1 MITLMIT
8 NKSNNKMIGFIIIS
22 VLCLASLTLNV
33 KLIRDIKREREEDIA
48 QLKETAHTLDEAT
61 EFASAIRRIIKLDA
75 SIKVLNKSIMVGVD
89 SGKFFFPIREYYF
102 NTEDESDKAYVIR
115 CAEELVE
122 LLNRMI

>member
-1 MITLMIT
+1 
-8 NKSNNKMIGFIIIS
+8 MIGFIIIS

-48 QLKETAHTLDEAT
+48 QLKETAHTLDEAQRLV
-61 EFASAIRRIIKLDA
+61 SAMRRISEFKLDA
-75 SIKVLNKSIMVGVD
+75 SIKALNKSIMVGVV